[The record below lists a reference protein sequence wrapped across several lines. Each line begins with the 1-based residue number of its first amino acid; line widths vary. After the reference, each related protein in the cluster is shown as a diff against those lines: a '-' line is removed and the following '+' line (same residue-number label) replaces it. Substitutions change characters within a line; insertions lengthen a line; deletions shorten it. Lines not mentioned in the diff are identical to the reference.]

1 MVWNRMRVLAGV
13 VSACVA
19 WPSLGAQGATYARS
33 ARDTLRFREVTNA
46 RIVLET
52 PQGGV
57 VVTSEHDAIIA
68 VAFGARDVAHAWY
81 ETLMLSSS
89 SPQGTLTPQ
98 PGALIKAPFD
108 LSFTARGVVRL
119 IKAPEIP
126 GPIAAITD
134 LAHQFDDFFV
144 RMPTGEL
151 RAGRQWT
158 DTNAVGD
165 STSDHWYKARTI
177 AHYTVR
183 GDTLVN
189 GEKATAIMMQ
199 QELSVTTGGPVPEQ
213 PVRTSQRLAG
223 SDSGVVV
230 FSVARGRL
238 LGRARIGVLTGAIN
252 LIQGATTTTL
262 PQRYSFDSTISAE
275 P

>member
-1 MVWNRMRVLAGV
+1 MRYVAHLAGMLLGV
-13 VSACVA
+13 TLAPDVA
-19 WPSLGAQGATYARS
+19 NAQAGYARS
-33 ARDTLRFREVTNA
+33 PRDTLRFHEVTNA

-68 VAFGARDVAHAWY
+68 VAFGARDAAHAWY

-89 SPQGTLTPQ
+89 SPQGTLTPL
-98 PGALIKAPFD
+98 PGALIKAPFE
-108 LSFTARGVVRL
+108 LSISARGVVRL
-119 IKAPEIP
+119 VKAPAIP

-134 LAHQFDDFFV
+134 LTHQFDDFFV
-144 RMPTGEL
+144 RLPTGAL

-158 DTNAVGD
+158 DTNTVGD
-165 STSDHWYKARTI
+165 STADHWYRARTI

-183 GDTLVN
+183 GDTTVN
-189 GEKATAIMMQ
+189 GERATAIMMQ
-199 QELSVTTGGPVPEQ
+199 QELTVSTGGPVPDQ
-213 PVRTSQRLAG
+213 PVRTNQRLAG

-230 FSVARGRL
+230 FSTTRGRM
-238 LGRARIGVLTGAIN
+238 LGRARTGLLTGAIS
-252 LIQGATTTTL
+252 LIQGANTTTL
-262 PQRYSFDSTISAE
+262 GQRYSFDSTISAE